1 MVSRQAEENQEL
13 KYLHNW
19 CKEVWKEIFSEKR
32 HLAQRVE
39 AEGGKSGPGGRKGI
53 HWCAYYSEHN
63 THSGRDS
70 QCFQSFHASPIFSG
84 PEEIRM
90 LGLASAPQESPDSEI
105 VL

>member
-1 MVSRQAEENQEL
+1 MVSRQAEGNQDF
-13 KYLHNW
+13 KYLHYW
-19 CKEVWKEIFSEKR
+19 CKEVQEEIVSEKR

-39 AEGGKSGPGGRKGI
+39 AEGGKSSVPEFP
-53 HWCAYYSEHN
+53 CLP
-63 THSGRDS
+63 T
-70 QCFQSFHASPIFSG
+70 FSG